1 MLLHDHLDGGLRPQT
16 VLELA
21 DEAGYRDLPADD
33 AESLAAWFRQ
43 AADSGSLVRYL
54 ETFAHTV
61 GVMQRPEAI
70 HRVARECALD
80 LAADGVVY
88 AEVRF
93 APELSTAQGLAIED
107 VVEAMVD
114 GFEVGSREAAGA
126 GTPIRVG
133 ALLCAMRQADRWE
146 EVAGLVVRYRDHGVV
161 GFDLAGPEIGFP
173 PDRIPSAIG
182 MLVGAGAHRTIHAG
196 EADGIESIRAALDGA
211 HAERLG
217 HGVRIADE
225 VGRRRHPRPAGRSGC
240 CDEQVV
246 LEVAPSSNVQTGAY
260 PSLAEHPIDRLHRL
274 GLRRH
279 RQHRQPADERGVGEQ
294 RAHRRRHH
302 VRLVLGRRPERH
314 RAGPDRRVRGRCRAE
329 AAARPRWSARR
340 TPRSRGDHGHPAG
353 GNRKAIFAANLGVPA
368 QRPVILPDGLSGH
381 ERIRADPAFH
391 PWAQTIA
398 SEDAGAQ
405 PRILPFHGPRSELY
419 RSPTPHDCGPPCL
432 VRVERGR
439 HHP

>member
-1 MLLHDHLDGGLRPQT
+1 VPSPLTPETLARAPKVLLHDHLDGGLRPQT

-33 AESLAAWFRQ
+33 AESLGDWFRQ

-126 GTPIRVG
+126 GRPIQVG
-133 ALLCAMRQADRWE
+133 ALLCAMRQADRWD
-146 EVAGLVVRYRDHGVV
+146 EVAGLVVRYRDLGVV

-173 PDRIPSAIG
+173 PDRHPSAIG

-196 EADGIESIRAALDGA
+196 EADGIESIRAALDGG

-225 VGRRRHPRPAGRSGC
+225 VADDGTLGPLARRVL
-240 CDEQVV
+240 DEQVT
-246 LEVAPSSNVQTGAY
+246 LEVAPSSNVQTGAF
-260 PSLAEHPIDRLHRL
+260 PSLKEHPIDRLHRL
-274 GLRRH
+274 GFAVTVNTDNRLMSGVSTSGELCDVAGTFGWSWDDVRTVT
-279 RQHRQPADERGVGEQ
+279 ER
-294 RAHRRRHH
+294 A
-302 VRLVLGRRPERH
+302 L
-314 RAGPDRRVRGRCRAE
+314 
-329 AAARPRWSARR
+329 
-340 TPRSRGDHGHPAG
+340 
-353 GNRKAIFAANLGVPA
+353 
-368 QRPVILPDGLSGH
+368 
-381 ERIRADPAFH
+381 
-391 PWAQTIA
+391 
-398 SEDAGAQ
+398 AGA
-405 PRILPFHGPRSELY
+405 FVADSERKRLLTEVIRPGY
-419 RSPTPHDCGPPCL
+419 AALG
-432 VRVERGR
+432 
-439 HHP
+439 

>member
-1 MLLHDHLDGGLRPQT
+1 VTFPVDLASVRRAPKVLLHDHLDGGLRPQT

-33 AESLAAWFRQ
+33 ADGLARWFRQ

-93 APELSTAQGLAIED
+93 APELSTAEGLAIED

-114 GFEVGSREAAGA
+114 GFAHGSREATGA
-126 GTPIRVG
+126 GTPIQVG

-146 EVAGLVVRYRDHGVV
+146 EVAGLVIRYRDAGVV

-196 EADGIESIRAALDGA
+196 EAAGIDSIRAALDGA
-211 HAERLG
+211 RAERLG

-225 VGRRRHPRPAGRSGC
+225 VADDGSLGPVAQRVLDGQIP
-240 CDEQVV
+240 
-246 LEVAPSSNVQTGAY
+246 LEVAPSSNVQTGAA
-260 PSLAEHPIDRLHRL
+260 PSLAAHPVDRLHRL
-274 GLRRH
+274 GFAVTVNTDNRLMS
-279 RQHRQPADERGVGEQ
+279 GV
-294 RAHRRRHH
+294 
-302 VRLVLGRRPERH
+302 
-314 RAGPDRRVRGRCRAE
+314 
-329 AAARPRWSARR
+329 S
-340 TPRSRGDHGHPAG
+340 TS
-353 GNRKAIFAANLGVPA
+353 
-368 QRPVILPDGLSGH
+368 
-381 ERIRADPAFH
+381 
-391 PWAQTIA
+391 
-398 SEDAGAQ
+398 
-405 PRILPFHGPRSELY
+405 SEL
-419 RSPTPHDCGPPCL
+419 SDIATTFEWSWGD
-432 VRVERGR
+432 VQTVTERALTCAFLSDSEKKRLLIDVIRPGYAALR
-439 HHP
+439 D